1 MENSTSR
8 SARTK
13 GLILVLLSSLV
24 YGLNPVASQLGYAA
38 GLNSYSLVF
47 GRYTVGIVIYF
58 FLVLIKKDSFK
69 ITFKQFVYICLV
81 TLFGYTCILLTFVSY
96 QHLSAGMASL
106 IGMTYIVFAVLFEII
121 LRIAKG
127 VWYKWVTLVL
137 AFGGVMLITLSPG
150 DSSGITT
157 IGVVIGLIAAV
168 LAAIQMILFNNKALK
183 DLSIPQI
190 FFYEMI
196 LPVLLTPFVAKVMG
210 YYPFPVGFEQWG
222 YAALVS
228 VLNLGLG
235 LMLFYSAIRLI
246 GVGDASLV
254 GVLEPVF
261 AFVAGAIIFGDPI
274 TLKMFVGGGIIL
286 GAIFFMTLCQNRDD
300 KKAAAAMAD
309 ELEVFK
315 AAAQAEVDRIIA
327 EQEAKKTSAD
337 EK

>member
-1 MENSTSR
+1 MDQNKISR

-13 GLILVLLSSLV
+13 GLILVLLSSFV
-24 YGLNPVASQLGYAA
+24 YGINPVASQLGYAS

-47 GRYTVGIVIYF
+47 GRYTVGIIIYF
-58 FLVLIKKDSFK
+58 FMVIFKKDSFK
-69 ITFKQFVYICLV
+69 ITFKQFIYICLV
-81 TLFGYTCILLTFVSY
+81 TAFGYTCILLTFVSY

-106 IGMTYIVFAVLFEII
+106 VGMTYIVFAVLFEII

-127 VWYKWVTLVL
+127 IWYKWVTLAL
-137 AFGGVMLITLSPG
+137 SFGGVMLIFLTPG
-150 DSSGITT
+150 DSAGITT
-157 IGVVIGLIAAV
+157 KGLVIGLIAAV
-168 LAAIQMILFNNKALK
+168 LAAIQMILFNHKELK
-183 DLSIPQI
+183 SLSIPQI

-196 LPVLLTPFVAKVMG
+196 LPVLLTPIVAKFMG
-210 YYPFPVGFEQWG
+210 YYPFPVGLEQWG

-261 AFVAGAIIFGDPI
+261 AFIAGAIIFHDPV
-274 TLKMFVGGGIIL
+274 TSKMLIGGGIIL
-286 GAIFFMTLCQNRDD
+286 GAIFFMTYMQNLDE
-300 KKAAAAMAD
+300 KKAAAAMAE

-315 AAAQAEVDRIIA
+315 AEAQAEVDRIVA
-327 EQEAKKTSAD
+327 EQEAK
-337 EK
+337 